1 MSQYRS
7 IESFIKEL
15 QRQQGNRMPASP
27 ADREVLEKQRELLDE
42 LNALMASNGNRGWI
56 TKDDYIA
63 IVVIC
68 LLGIILM
75 LLVLLVQIVN
85 ATGIDAAGVIL
96 RFLAAN

>member
-1 MSQYRS
+1 MSQYQR

-15 QRQQGNRMPASP
+15 QRQQAKTPTNA
-27 ADREVLEKQRELLDE
+27 ADNELLYRQRELLDE
-42 LNALMASNGNRGWI
+42 LHALMSSNGSRGWI

-85 ATGIDAAGVIL
+85 ATGIDAAAVIL

>member
-1 MSQYRS
+1 MSQYQR

-15 QRQQGNRMPASP
+15 QRQQAKTPTNA
-27 ADREVLEKQRELLDE
+27 ADNEVLHRQRDLLDE
-42 LNALMASNGNRGWI
+42 LNALMAANGASGWI

-85 ATGIDAAGVIL
+85 ATGIDATAVIL
-96 RFLAAN
+96 RWLVAAN